1 MTTAADQGVA
11 SALEAVLSDNA
22 RRVYGAQWR
31 LFTDW
36 CGDVGLMALPV
47 EPLTGGPLPGR
58 PPAPALPPSA
68 WPPPPS
74 PRPPV
79 PRQLGIL
86 QWPQRTGRRCGTCK
100 LPTASAENGLM
111 QGVVQAG
118 LPAWAPFRKCSTR

>member
-58 PPAPALPPSA
+58 PRQHCH
-68 WPPPPS
+68 PPPGHLRHRQGRLSRVNWEFFSGHSGRVGAAVPVS
-74 PRPPV
+74 YPP
-79 PRQLGIL
+79 
-86 QWPQRTGRRCGTCK
+86 PQPK
-100 LPTASAENGLM
+100 TA
-111 QGVVQAG
+111 
-118 LPAWAPFRKCSTR
+118 